1 MQLRVEDFC
10 RFQHHHERD
19 FELLNFVLSADM
31 LFKQWLDHKENSD
44 FKALFDSRP
53 IAEQQKL
60 MDHMYSPFVLMNDI
74 SKKTHPG
81 QEWDFKSTNNS
92 VYMYPSILGQGW
104 TSSISVLAIQL
115 VIPGALLYGA
125 LVISPRFGNGTLLS
139 FNTSPEQ
146 FCMQTGNVGSL
157 IVNFCVIVFYAIRQ
171 LPLILYT
178 FFETAGEADTPR
190 SRLTSLRT
198 YVWELGRDTLEMQ
211 IGYKVDKYMNS
222 VYIALCNSLMLFV
235 TFLSDNPIDIILNA
249 IAMEF
254 VVYFGQEVAR
264 SVWLDPTTRY
274 IRAGGVELVMRTV
287 LDIRALKNVDT
298 FARKFD
304 IPKDL
309 LMDTLSADDYS
320 PRDCLC
326 NARLSGKDDQNPLFF
341 DPKNQV
347 WKLAEIYA
355 VKSRNKQATWLFREK
370 LSHFDV
376 IARWLSL
383 FNLDSHAILRRFEDY
398 HCWSRWEKVLFLSPC
413 STVTRTSD
421 TTYIVES
428 IYRPP
433 QLASTKIE
441 DGEIFKTHAFSLTSP
456 YLNDTYESDRNVYE
470 RFMYDIL
477 RTLTFS
483 AYFSS
488 VRNAIK
494 QRSVLGLLFR
504 IVDGF
509 VEWFSYAYLCLFPFT
524 LIGAAV
530 LLFTCY

>member
-19 FELLNFVLSADM
+19 FELLNFVISADL
-31 LFKQWLDHKENSD
+31 LFKQWLNHKDNGD
-44 FKALFDSRP
+44 FKTLFDSRP

-60 MDHMYSPFVLMNDI
+60 MDHLYSPFVIMNDI
-74 SKKTHPG
+74 SKKMRPG
-81 QEWDFKSTNNS
+81 QEWDFKNANNS
-92 VYMYPSILGQGW
+92 VYLYPSTLGQGW
-104 TSSISVLAIQL
+104 ASSISVLAIQL

-125 LVISPRFGNGTLLS
+125 LVISTRFGNGTLLS

-146 FCMQTGNVGSL
+146 FCLQTGNIDSV

-198 YVWELGRDTLEMQ
+198 YVWDLGRDTLEMQ
-211 IGYKVDKYMNS
+211 IGYKLDKYMNS
-222 VYIALCNSLMLFV
+222 IYIALCNTLMLFV
-235 TFLSDNPIDIILNA
+235 TFLQDNPIDIILNA

-274 IRAGGVELVMRTV
+274 IRAGGVELVMRTI
-287 LDIRALKNVDT
+287 LDIRALRNVDT

-304 IPKDL
+304 IPKDAL
-309 LMDTLSADDYS
+309 RDAFSADDYS
-320 PRDCLC
+320 PSDCLF
-326 NARLSGKDDQNPLFF
+326 NAKLSKKDDQDPRFF

-347 WKLAEIYA
+347 WKLAELYA

-370 LSHFDV
+370 LAHFDV

-383 FNLDSHAILRRFEDY
+383 FNLDNHAILRRFEDY
-398 HCWSRWEKVLFLSPC
+398 HCWSKWEKVLFLSPC
-413 STVTRTSD
+413 TKVMRASD
-421 TTYIVES
+421 TSYIVENL
-428 IYRPP
+428 YRPP
-433 QLASTKIE
+433 QLASIRIE
-441 DGEIFKTHAFSLTSP
+441 DDEMIAKHTFFLKSP
-456 YLNDTYESDRNVYE
+456 YLNDSYESDRSVYE
-470 RFMYDIL
+470 SFLFDIL
-477 RTLTFS
+477 RTLTFR

-488 VRNAIK
+488 LQNAIK
-494 QRSVLGLLFR
+494 QRSVLGFLFR
-504 IVDGF
+504 LVDGF
-509 VEWFSYAYLCLFPFT
+509 IEWFSYVYLCMFPFT